1 MKTTLRRRCQH
12 GATADVRVPQTR
24 APRQNSRHAFRTLSP
39 EAEEAA
45 EEAAEAAAEEEE
57 LLLGCI

>member
-1 MKTTLRRRCQH
+1 MGGKKERSKNKVAFL
-12 GATADVRVPQTR
+12 VPPCR
-24 APRQNSRHAFRTLSP
+24 IP
-39 EAEEAA
+39 EAA